1 MHAAGVIHRVST
13 FVLPPPK
20 GITMRTR
27 FLIALPILAALA
39 SALGASWS
47 S

>member
-1 MHAAGVIHRVST
+1 
-13 FVLPPPK
+13 
-20 GITMRTR
+20 MRTR